1 MTDNFIKLAKDLLC
15 PPGDGVY
22 TVNTA
27 KERKAHLHNKL
38 YGTNESIKE
47 KWHNSLGDVLK
58 NDAPLILGVC
68 SDTGGGIQRGANW
81 GPLFLRSTLLEEHP
95 EVNYVD
101 LGDVRVIPH
110 LLHDKYLNEDT
121 IKNCRRALYS
131 DENSKHPVSALSI
144 TETICDELYAAFPEK
159 KVFGI
164 GGDHSVSYPL
174 VKSYLKAKKKQGIKA
189 AIIHFD
195 AHTDLL
201 VERLGIDICF
211 GSWCTHIIPFL
222 NKAEHLIQLGIR
234 SSGKDRSHWENTFNV
249 QQYWTQEIQERGP
262 AQIAE
267 EVKKY
272 LIEEK
277 IDELYV
283 SFDID
288 ALDEK
293 YASATGT
300 PEPGGLAPDQAI
312 TIIKLLASE
321 FKITGADMV
330 EIAPLVCADH
340 VTHPE
345 PHTTLS
351 VGAAISAHLIEA
363 MNSGNS

>member
-1 MTDNFIKLAKDLLC
+1 MSDNFINLAKNILC
-15 PPGDGVY
+15 PPGDGVF

-27 KERKAHLHNKL
+27 KERKAKLHQSL
-38 YGTNESIKE
+38 FGTTESIKE
-47 KWHNSLGDVLK
+47 KWEDSLVDVLNSK
-58 NDAPLILGVC
+58 APLLLGIC
-68 SDTGGGIQRGANW
+68 CDTGGGIQRGANW
-81 GPLFLRSTLLEEHP
+81 GPLFLRSTLLEEHS
-95 EVNYVD
+95 EIEYSD

-110 LLHDKYLNEDT
+110 LLHDKYLNEET
-121 IKNCRRALYS
+121 LKNCRRALYE
-131 DENSKHPVSALSI
+131 DEESTLPVSALSI
-144 TETICDELYAAFPEK
+144 TEEICDELHKTYPEK
-159 KVFGI
+159 RIFAI

-174 VKSYLKAKKKQGIKA
+174 VKSYLKAKKNQGIKA
-189 AIIHFD
+189 AVIHFD

-222 NKAEHLIQLGIR
+222 SNPKDLIQLGIR
-234 SSGKDRSHWENTFNV
+234 SSGKERSHWENTFNV
-249 QQYWTQEIQERGP
+249 QQFWTKEITKIGP
-262 AQIAE
+262 VEISN
-267 EVKKY
+267 KILKY
-272 LIEEK
+272 LREQKIE
-277 IDELYV
+277 ELYV

-300 PEPGGLAPDQAI
+300 PEPNGLAPDQAV
-312 TIIKLLASE
+312 TIIKLLAKE
-321 FKITGADMV
+321 FQITGADIV

-363 MNSGNS
+363 MNNGNS